1 MNYAWLDGR
10 IKYEK
15 EEITGIR
22 KLSIAFYAK
31 LKRLVERNNRNYG
44 VSEEDGNMNY
54 TDCICK
60 SVVLFALR
68 DPGF

>member
-1 MNYAWLDGR
+1 MNSAGLDGQ

-22 KLSIAFYAK
+22 KLWIAFYAK

-44 VSEEDGNMNY
+44 VSEDGTVNY
-54 TDCICK
+54 TDCIWQIRR
-60 SVVLFALR
+60 AIR
-68 DPGF
+68 A